1 MLKRLLCYLVLQ
13 EWQHKCRLAGIN
25 CVIPAKKEYDDCFK
39 LYSALP
45 DALRGELDKIAAA
58 SAEHMLH
65 DFNAESPRAYLDARA
80 SAAIK
85 IRVSVTDG
93 PQKIEYTI
101 DF

>member
-13 EWQHKCRLAGIN
+13 EWQYKCRRAGIN

-45 DALRGELDKIAAA
+45 DVLREELNRIAVAGA
-58 SAEHMLH
+58 VHMLR
-65 DFNAESPRAYLDARA
+65 DFNAESSEAYLDARA
-80 SAAIK
+80 LAAIQVK
-85 IRVSVTDG
+85 VSVTDG
-93 PQKIEYTI
+93 PREIEYTI